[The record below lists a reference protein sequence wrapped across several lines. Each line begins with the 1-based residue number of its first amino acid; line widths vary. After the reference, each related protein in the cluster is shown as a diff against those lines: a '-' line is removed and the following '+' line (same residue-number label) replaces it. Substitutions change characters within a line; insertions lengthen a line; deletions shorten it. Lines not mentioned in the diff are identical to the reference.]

1 MEKLYGLS
9 VLKKRV
15 VNILSGGIDP
25 KGDLPDYV
33 CSRVNYVVS
42 NQTDFDAVLISSR
55 YSRNIPLKSN
65 EIGLPQYENE
75 TISKSLIH
83 MGITLPIFLES
94 ASTDTV
100 GSAIFARLYLSQLY
114 DAFDLHVVTSGF
126 HYERT
131 KCIYD
136 WVFALPG
143 MSYVPAINVI
153 SADNNPGT
161 AARQLREKKHLEFFK
176 DTWMNINSFEGAFR
190 NMLSNHDD
198 YSGLTPERALA
209 LDANY

>member
-1 MEKLYGLS
+1 M
-9 VLKKRV
+9 KKRV

-75 TISKSLIH
+75 TISESLIH

-114 DAFDLHVVTSGF
+114 
-126 HYERT
+126 
-131 KCIYD
+131 
-136 WVFALPG
+136 
-143 MSYVPAINVI
+143 
-153 SADNNPGT
+153 GT
-161 AARQLREKKHLEFFK
+161 L
-176 DTWMNINSFEGAFR
+176 ICVS
-190 NMLSNHDD
+190 
-198 YSGLTPERALA
+198 
-209 LDANY
+209 